1 MSNENFKK
9 LFEGA
14 FENKQGTKVLT
25 LNEAKFVKAYMTL
38 NRTTNEQKNI
48 LHIYD
53 MRMFK

>member
-38 NRTTNEQKNI
+38 NRTTNEQKNRQKNK
-48 LHIYD
+48 D
-53 MRMFK
+53 